1 MAVALYPG
9 AFKPPHR
16 GHFDVVKKLLNNTHG
31 GKLYDATNF
40 KDVGRAALSGESDKV
55 EKIDKVLIFVG
66 GGERN
71 GLTKEESTAVW
82 NVYAKHL
89 PGVEIMDGEKNP
101 MFASKDYAKAN
112 PNQKFYAITGVRGE
126 EDLADLR
133 RITTYKNTP
142 NVKGLAI
149 TGSGEQRATKFRQ
162 AILSGN
168 LDTVRDFFPAELPKD
183 EILKIINML
192 KKSII
197 AEIMAEKVDVL
208 FDEWFKKEP
217 VQEGNSGAPLA
228 PRSVVKSEDRA
239 KLVTLYNRIR
249 NQVGSPGVTVTF
261 EEDHIRVGLQ
271 HEGDRK
277 GFDYT
282 PFMASI
288 LEYMLD
294 EGMNITPLP
303 EVKVKQDVVEATD
316 FFGRTA
322 YYDPNENTI
331 VLYTQSRHPK
341 DVMRSFT
348 HEMIHHIQNIEGRLG
363 NIQTSNTN
371 ESEALL
377 ELEKEAYLKG
387 NITFRNWEDKV
398 KNMQEGLWANINAK
412 RKSGKKA
419 SHGNSKA
426 YKAAVKA
433 GDKLEKSK

>member
-16 GHFDVVKKLLNNTHG
+16 GHFEVVKKLLNNTHG

-71 GLTKEESTAVW
+71 GLTKDESTAVW
-82 NVYAKHL
+82 NIYAKHL

-168 LDTVRDFFPAELPKD
+168 LDTVRDFFPAELSKD

-208 FDEWFKKEP
+208 FDEWFKEETLN
-217 VQEGNSGAPLA
+217 EGNSGAPLA
-228 PRSVVKSEDRA
+228 PRSVSRSEDRG
-239 KLVTLYNRIR
+239 KLVRVYERLKDLIGDQYYKI
-249 NQVGSPGVTVTF
+249 TF
-261 EEDHIRVGLQ
+261 EEDHVRVGLKQ
-271 HEGDRK
+271 EGDRP

-282 PFMASI
+282 PYMASI
-288 LEYMLD
+288 LEYMID
-294 EGMNITPLP
+294 EGMSVQPLP
-303 EVKVKQDVVEATD
+303 EIKVKKDLVEASD
-316 FFGRTA
+316 FFGKTA
-322 YYDPNENTI
+322 YYDPNENTV
-331 VLYTQSRHPK
+331 VLYTQGRHPK

-348 HEMIHHIQNIEGRLG
+348 HEMVHHIQNIEGRLG

-371 ESEALL
+371 EDDSLL
-377 ELEKEAYLKG
+377 EIEKEAYLTG
-387 NITFRNWEDKV
+387 NITFRNWEDKI
-398 KNMQEGLWANINAK
+398 KNGYG
-412 RKSGKKA
+412 KS
-419 SHGNSKA
+419 
-426 YKAAVKA
+426 
-433 GDKLEKSK
+433 